1 MPTFHDARSLREI
14 AQRPVLGMVA
24 MLPNESA
31 LRKQRRNVYVFAG
44 GLSGLVAAFS
54 AVVAFALLVG
64 RVA

>member
-1 MPTFHDARSLREI
+1 
-14 AQRPVLGMVA
+14 MVA
-24 MLPNESA
+24 LLPSESA
-31 LRKQRRNVYVFAG
+31 RRKQRRSVYVFAG